1 MSSTSSLAKKNL
13 PVIGFI
19 GAGKMATA
27 LVGGLIQA
35 GYPAEAIWVSCPTL
49 GHLFLIKDLYG
60 VNISQENVVA
70 AAQADLLLLAVK
82 PNKVIEVLASL
93 REVICAR
100 KPLVLSVAAGIT
112 EAALHTA
119 IGANEE
125 IAVIRCMPNTPALV
139 GQGVSVLCTRS
150 AALPAKQQAE
160 AIFQTVGTVLWI
172 QDELQMSAVTALSGS
187 GPAYFFILM
196 EALESAGI
204 ALGLSQEIT
213 RQLVMQTAL
222 GSAHLAAQD
231 TGTFSHLREQVTSKG
246 GGTEQAMLRLESGQ
260 FALLMLEAVAAA
272 KKRYDEM

>member
-1 MSSTSSLAKKNL
+1 
-13 PVIGFI
+13 
-19 GAGKMATA
+19 MATA
-27 LVGGLIQA
+27 LIGGLVQA
-35 GYPAEAIWVSCPTL
+35 GYPAKAIWASCPTL
-49 GHLFLIKDLYG
+49 GHLELINAQYK
-60 VNISQENVVA
+60 VNISQENAVA
-70 AAQADLLLLAVK
+70 AAHADVLVLAVK
-82 PNKVIEVLASL
+82 PNKIREVLAAL
-93 REVICAR
+93 REVICTH

-112 EAALHTA
+112 EAVLHA
-119 IGANEE
+119 VIGAEEE

-150 AALPAKQQAE
+150 ATLSAKQQAE

-172 QDELQMSAVTALSGS
+172 EDESQMSAVTALSGS

-196 EALESAGI
+196 EALENAGI

-231 TGTFSHLREQVTSKG
+231 TGTFSHLRAQVTSRG
-246 GGTEQAMLRLESGQ
+246 GGTEQALLRLESGQ
-260 FALLMLEAVAAA
+260 FAPLVLEAVTAA